1 MDILA
6 EMEQEPFNAN
16 EFLERLAWSSM
27 GVSATSEE
35 DSFSETR
42 LLDSFEETISHLQV
56 LRVRA
61 QQKCE
66 KLESICREEEVKH
79 WENIAKLEEKNKA
92 AVQAF
97 HELDSR
103 INSVATKVVYLG
115 DQLENVNTPR
125 SRAVEAQKNFDTFQ
139 RVLKTWRAAISS
151 IHG

>member
-16 EFLERLAWSSM
+16 EFVERLAWSSM
-27 GVSATSEE
+27 GVSATGEE

-42 LLDSFEETISHLQV
+42 LLDSFEETIRHLQV

-103 INSVATKVVYLG
+103 INNVATKVVYLG
-115 DQLENVNTPR
+115 DQLEC
-125 SRAVEAQKNFDTFQ
+125 
-139 RVLKTWRAAISS
+139 
-151 IHG
+151 

>member
-1 MDILA
+1 M
-6 EMEQEPFNAN
+6 
-16 EFLERLAWSSM
+16 
-27 GVSATSEE
+27 
-35 DSFSETR
+35 
-42 LLDSFEETISHLQV
+42 QV

-103 INSVATKVVYLG
+103 INNVATKVVYLG

-125 SRAVEAQKNFDTFQ
+125 SRAVEAQKILTHFNGF
-139 RVLKTWRAAISS
+139 LKPGMPLSPVFTNKDQVPTNIPFFLQL
-151 IHG
+151 